1 MENQEKIVQPTN
13 YISALPYLSVLP
25 ITEQCLDFS
34 IMDKIQLGLTENM
47 IQQLLS
53 ADTEVACS
61 IPLGIEK
68 NTAPS
73 KISQH
78 KALQKTFE
86 NFQQQKGGLSIG
98 YPILLMED
106 DKLGRP
112 IAAPLF
118 LWKVEL
124 NIVADS
130 NMGWNLI
137 PLNENKGY
145 LNPILKN
152 YLEARFELDW
162 EQKIGLIDTV
172 DSKVVEETCLALV
185 EQLNLEHNADITIE
199 ACPLPDQI
207 PTNVILNSI
216 ILGSF
221 EPITLKEAKKLPKNL
236 KPRERKQWKTKV
248 AALPSNSAQDQ
259 LIGTIFNGHHVVA
272 EGISSTGK
280 THIIAS
286 ILPSLLTDKG
296 AALIIS
302 PQFSS
307 FKDIQHHLDNLGIK
321 DIGVLSLQ
329 DEVLDKERMIEY
341 LETMPKRTRTLSTFD
356 NVTYSKQLNKYMLLR
371 SKLEQAYDSVHH
383 STINSWNWTE
393 LVGQCLLQHRK
404 SDKQILGRFLDNE
417 LFTFTVKEH
426 YIISRELGEH
436 YVHYHRLDALK
447 HPLNALHG
455 RFFSDE
461 SSIEETRSE
470 AKTGLNLYRYKAN
483 SLYQSFLVFVGNYG
497 EHLKFQYRDFVAN
510 MEQQIDKIE
519 SNLHLYN
526 DLYGEAFDKQ
536 SSFQNAKL
544 KLLSVFSRRHQEI
557 RAAKEQLLEDYQTL
571 QEFYKSNSFFKT
583 DFPDIKAES
592 KLADVEVKLEKVR
605 TSLHDWS
612 LTIPTLVKK
621 QTEEIS
627 KETKFPKSFKEQ
639 YGELETWLKKLIQ
652 QINDAELLRKD
663 VTEPTGKIS
672 AIESALFTIL
682 LQFQKLENEW
692 RDIDAYYQWR
702 RSWLTIDSK
711 TQKVVQALVN
721 AGTQDWISGFNSWFY
736 HQILTQQYS
745 IHLPLGT
752 QTEALPFDSYMNTLQ
767 DIQKRISQKAN
778 VITKE
783 RQGEQIKRIKKEKDL
798 TLTNA
803 RPIFKNKK
811 IKDLLQWI
819 GLEHVGDVFPIVLAT
834 PEMAQQL
841 LGLKVSTFDL
851 VIVDN
856 AHDISSKMGVD
867 LLKLGNQHIV
877 LGRPVEAE
885 EREDNSLL
893 KWMLAQKGRRYQ
905 YLEHIHSK
913 DAAERTRINKVA
925 VQEPN
930 SFQISVAEYLKEY
943 IDESRLEFNKSIEG
957 VLVELV
963 IAPKYAGQHPIAV
976 ICDGGTLSQAKY
988 DFQLA
993 VDKVRILT
1001 NQAYQ
1006 IQYIW
1011 SVDWWKNTEKALN
1024 PLLAFVIQ
1032 WDKQHAPK

>member
-1 MENQEKIVQPTN
+1 MENQEKIIQPTN

-34 IMDKIQLGLTENM
+34 IMDKVQLGLTET
-47 IQQLLS
+47 ILQQLLG
-53 ADTEVACS
+53 TETELACA

-86 NFQQQKGGLSIG
+86 NFQQQKSGLSIG
-98 YPILLMED
+98 YPILLMDD

-112 IAAPLF
+112 IAAPIF
-118 LWKVEL
+118 LWKIEL
-124 NIVADS
+124 NIAPDS
-130 NMGWNLI
+130 NNSWNLKA
-137 PLNENKGY
+137 LNNNKGY

-172 DSKVVEETCLALV
+172 DSKVVAETCTALT
-185 EQLNLEHNADITIE
+185 QHLELVHNSGVTIE

-207 PTNVILNSI
+207 PANIILNSI
-216 ILGSF
+216 ILGNF

-248 AALPSNSAQDQ
+248 AALPSNSAQDE
-259 LIGTIFNGHHVVA
+259 LIGTIFDGHHVVA
-272 EGISSTGK
+272 EGISNTGK

-307 FKDIQHHLDNLGIK
+307 FKDIQHHLENLGIK

-341 LETMPKRTRTLSTFD
+341 LESMPKRTRTLSNFD
-356 NVTYSKQLNKYMLLR
+356 NVSYSKQLNKYMQLR
-371 SKLEQAYDSVHH
+371 SHLEQAYDSIHD

-393 LVGQCLLQHRK
+393 LVGQCLLYHRK
-404 SDKQILGRFLDNE
+404 SDKQILGRFLDNKA
-417 LFTFTVKEH
+417 FTFTAKEH

-436 YVHYHRLDALK
+436 YVHYHKLDALK

-455 RFFSDE
+455 RFFSAESTIE
-461 SSIEETRSE
+461 SSRSE
-470 AKTGLNLYRYKAN
+470 AKTELNLYRYKTN
-483 SLYQSFLVFVGNYG
+483 SLYQSFLVFVGNYE

-519 SNLHLYN
+519 SDLHLYN
-526 DLYGEAFDKQ
+526 ELYGEAFDKQ
-536 SSFQNAKL
+536 SGFQNAKL

-571 QEFYKSNSFFKT
+571 QQFYKNNSFFQT
-583 DFPDIKAES
+583 EFPDIKAES
-592 KLADVEVKLEKVR
+592 QLADIEVKLEKVR
-605 TSLHDWS
+605 TSLHDWA
-612 LTIPTLVKK
+612 LTIPSLVKK
-621 QTEEIS
+621 RSQELS
-627 KETKFPKSFKEQ
+627 KETDFPASFKEQ
-639 YGELETWLKKLIQ
+639 YEELDSWLKKLIQ
-652 QINDAELLRKD
+652 QINTAELLRKEL
-663 VTEPTGKIS
+663 TEPKGKIS

-692 RDIDAYYQWR
+692 RDMDAYYQWR
-702 RSWLTIDSK
+702 RSWLSIDSK

-721 AGTQDWISGFNSWFY
+721 AGTQDWISGFSSWFY

-745 IHLPLGT
+745 IDLPLGT
-752 QTEALPFDSYMNTLQ
+752 STEALPFDAYMNILQ

-798 TLTNA
+798 SLTNA

-819 GLEHVGDVFPIVLAT
+819 GLEHIGDVFPIVLAT

-856 AHDISSKMGVD
+856 AQDISSKIGVD

-877 LGRPVEAE
+877 LGRPVE
-885 EREDNSLL
+885 EDSSETKSLL

-913 DAAERTRINKVA
+913 DVAERTRINKVA
-925 VQEPN
+925 AQDPN
-930 SFQISVAEYLKEY
+930 SFQIAVAEYLKEY
-943 IDESRLEFNKSIEG
+943 IDESRLEFNKSVEG

-963 IAPKYAGQHPIAV
+963 IAPKQAGQNPIAV

-1011 SVDWWKNTEKALN
+1011 SVDWWKSNEKALN

-1032 WDKQHAPK
+1032 WDKEHGG

>member
-1 MENQEKIVQPTN
+1 MENQEKIVRPSN

-34 IMDKIQLGLTENM
+34 IMDKVQLGLTED
-47 IQQLLS
+47 ILQQLLG
-53 ADTEVACS
+53 TEIDVVCS

-86 NFQQQKGGLSIG
+86 NFQQQKSSLSVG
-98 YPILLMED
+98 YPILLMDD

-118 LWKVEL
+118 LWKIEL
-124 NIVADS
+124 NVAPES
-130 NMGWNLI
+130 NKSWT
-137 PLNENKGY
+137 LNSLNNNKGY

-162 EQKIGLIDTV
+162 EQQIGLIDTV
-172 DSKVVEETCLALV
+172 DAKVVAETCSALV
-185 EQLNLEHNADITIE
+185 QQLELEHNSSIRIE
-199 ACPLPDQI
+199 ACPLPNQI
-207 PTNVILNSI
+207 PSNIILNSI
-216 ILGSF
+216 ILGNF

-236 KPRERKQWKTKV
+236 KPRERKQWQTKV
-248 AALPSNSAQDQ
+248 AALPSNSAQDE
-259 LIGTIFNGHHVVA
+259 LIGTIFDGHHVVA
-272 EGISSTGK
+272 EGISNTGK

-307 FKDIQHHLDNLGIK
+307 FKDIQHHLEGLGIK
-321 DIGVLSLQ
+321 DIGILSLQ

-341 LETMPKRTRTLSTFD
+341 LEAMPKRTRTLSNFD
-356 NVTYSKQLNKYMLLR
+356 NVTYSKQLNQYMQLR
-371 SKLEQAYDSVHH
+371 SKLEQAYDSIHH
-383 STINSWNWTE
+383 STINTWNWTE
-393 LVGQCLLQHRK
+393 LVGQCLLYHRK
-404 SDKQILGRFLDNE
+404 SDKQILGRFLDNKAFA
-417 LFTFTVKEH
+417 FTTKEH

-436 YVHYHRLDALK
+436 YVYYHKLDALK

-455 RFFSDE
+455 RFFGEDSNIE
-461 SSIEETRSE
+461 STRSE
-470 AKTGLNLYRYKAN
+470 AKTALNLYRYKTN
-483 SLYQSFLVFVGNYG
+483 SLYQSFLIFVGNYG
-497 EHLKFQYRDFVAN
+497 EYLKFQYRDFVAN

-519 SNLHLYN
+519 SDLHLYN

-557 RAAKEQLLEDYQTL
+557 RAAKEQLLEDYQKL
-571 QEFYKSNSFFKT
+571 QQFYKNNTFFQT
-583 DFPDIKAES
+583 EFPDIKAES
-592 KLADVEVKLEKVR
+592 QLADIEVKLEKVR
-605 TSLHDWS
+605 DALQSWA
-612 LTIPTLVKK
+612 LTIPSLVKK
-621 QTEEIS
+621 RTQELS
-627 KETKFPKSFKEQ
+627 KETDFPESFKEQ
-639 YGELETWLKKLIQ
+639 YEELENWLQKLIE
-652 QINDAELLRKD
+652 QINAAELLRKD
-663 VTEPTGKIS
+663 VSKPEGKIS
-672 AIESALFTIL
+672 AIESALFSIL

-702 RSWLTIDSK
+702 RSWLSIDSK

-721 AGTQDWISGFNSWFY
+721 AGTQDWVSGFSSWFY

-752 QTEALPFDSYMNTLQ
+752 PTETLPFASYINTLQ
-767 DIQKRISQKAN
+767 DIQKRISQKAD

-819 GLEHVGDVFPIVLAT
+819 GLEHIGDVFPIVLAT

-856 AHDISSKMGVD
+856 AQDISSKMGVD

-877 LGRPVEAE
+877 LGRPLEPKQSE
-885 EREDNSLL
+885 NNSLL

-905 YLEHIHSK
+905 YLEEVHSK
-913 DAAERTRINKVA
+913 DAAERTRINKVM

-930 SFQISVAEYLKEY
+930 SFQIVVAEYLKEY
-943 IDESRLEFNKSIEG
+943 IDESRLEFNKSVEG
-957 VLVELV
+957 VLVDLV
-963 IAPKYAGQHPIAV
+963 ILPARAGQRPIAV

-993 VDKVRILT
+993 VDKLRILT

-1011 SVDWWKNTEKALN
+1011 SVDWWKNNEKALN

-1032 WDKQHAPK
+1032 WDKQHAK